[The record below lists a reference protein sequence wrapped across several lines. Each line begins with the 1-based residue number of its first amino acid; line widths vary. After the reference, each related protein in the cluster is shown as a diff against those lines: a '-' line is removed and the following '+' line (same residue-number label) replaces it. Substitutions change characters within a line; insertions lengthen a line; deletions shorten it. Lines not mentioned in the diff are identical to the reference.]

1 MKPMRLSRSMVVAV
15 LCLLVATLFWA
26 GNYVVGKIAIAEFSP
41 LSLVYLRWL
50 LALVPLFLVAQ
61 VVERPSWRQAL
72 RAWPWLLALSVF
84 GLAGYN
90 FLLYAALQFTDAFNA
105 SLINAFNPALIVL
118 ASVLFLR
125 ERLSWAGIV
134 GLLLALA
141 GVLIILSKG
150 SLLTLLDAQHN
161 SGDLLMLG
169 AIVSWTAYTV
179 IGRRAPRL
187 PPITSTALQ
196 GLVLVVGLTPIAA
209 VQGIDL
215 PQSSGGFWSLAYIAV
230 FPSLLSYVL
239 WNRALQTIEPAKAG
253 VFLNLIT
260 VFTAVLTI
268 LMGQPL
274 TIAQVIGGMIVI
286 AGVAL
291 ANKQAFT
298 RRQPALLPHASSD
311 PAAPRGMSS

>member
-1 MKPMRLSRSMVVAV
+1 MRLSRSILVAV
-15 LCLLVATLFWA
+15 LSLVAATLFWA
-26 GNYVVGKIAIAEFSP
+26 GNYVVGKIAITELSP

-61 VVERPSWRQAL
+61 VVEHPSWRQAL
-72 RAWPWLLALSVF
+72 RAWPWLLALSLF
-84 GLAGYN
+84 GFAGYN

-134 GLLLALA
+134 GLLLALV
-141 GVLIILSKG
+141 GVLVILSKG
-150 SLLTLLDAQHN
+150 SLLTLLGAQHN

-169 AIVSWTAYTV
+169 AIVCWTAYTI

-187 PPITSTALQ
+187 PPITSTAMQ
-196 GLVLVVGLTPIAA
+196 ALVLVIGLTPVAA

-215 PQSSGGFWSLAYIAV
+215 PQSASSLWSVAFIAV

-260 VFTAVLTI
+260 VFAAVLTL

-274 TIAQVIGGMIVI
+274 ALAQVIGGTIVI

-298 RRQPALLPHASSD
+298 RRMQPAPNGW
-311 PAAPRGMSS
+311 APPSRAIK